1 MNTFMWDHPITS
13 VQVKQ
18 LIHMG
23 YTHIPPIKKT
33 LACGDTGN
41 ILLNVSMFMP
51 MTVSQT
57 LAWEIK

>member
-1 MNTFMWDHPITS
+1 MNTFMWEHPITS

-41 ILLNVSMFMP
+41 ILLKVSMFMA

-57 LAWEIK
+57 LAGEIK